1 MSYNT
6 YLDNE
11 SRAQDGRRDERLQ
24 EAGKGHGQGASHGVE
39 LVGASQGGVVMRNQ
53 SKSNSQDT
61 KSLASNCCSS
71 MRMARVNA
79 SAAANSHSV
88 IVAPGTIQAAET
100 ASLHISVVS
109 A

>member
-1 MSYNT
+1 MGGGMK
-6 YLDNE
+6 DFK
-11 SRAQDGRRDERLQ
+11 

-61 KSLASNCCSS
+61 KSLASNCSNS

-88 IVAPGTIQAAET
+88 IVAPGIIQAAET
-100 ASLHISVVS
+100 ASLHINVVS